1 MRKSIL
7 AGVGLLAL
15 SVLPAATAA
24 AQTGTAWLHVRVE
37 EAKEAS
43 KVSVNLPMTV
53 VEAVLKASPEIIEKH
68 GKIHLGEEHGLK
80 MADIRK
86 AWKALAE
93 AGDAELVTVE
103 SEDENVKVMRK
114 GDLVQVFV
122 DNKAKPGKDGKPAKG
137 GEEVRVEVPVSL
149 VDAFLSG
156 EGEEGNI
163 EAAVAELQ
171 KRRGDIVRVQG
182 RRLQRARLDRRA
194 EHPVPGGEVGGHD
207 QAGDHPR
214 RAHRPAGDGGQPR
227 RRGRRRSRGRAGR
240 EPDRGA
246 GAARV
251 RPGRRSP
258 WRPRWPRPT
267 RCGSPTRRSST
278 SASRAR
284 SWRRS
289 PRPRTAS
296 SCGSRSGDELVVITK
311 EGRSLRVR
319 VSGEK
324 ENVSVNV
331 PLHLALQA
339 LPDEHGHIR
348 TAALAGALGGVRFT
362 DLVEVQDGN
371 DHVRVWVW

>member
-1 MRKSIL
+1 MRKRIL
-7 AGVGLLAL
+7 AGAGLLAL

-53 VEAVLKASPEIIEKH
+53 VEAVLKASPDIIEKH
-68 GKIHLGEEHGLK
+68 GKIHFGEEHGLK

-122 DNKAKPGKDGKPAKG
+122 DNKAKPGKDGKPVKG

-171 KRRGDIVRVQG
+171 KRRGDIVRVK
-182 RRLQRARLDRRA
+182 D
-194 EHPVPGGEVGGHD
+194 D
-207 QAGDHPR
+207 D
-214 RAHRPAGDGGQPR
+214 
-227 RRGRRRSRGRAGR
+227 S
-240 EPDRGA
+240 
-246 GAARV
+246 
-251 RPGRRSP
+251 
-258 WRPRWPRPT
+258 
-267 RCGSPTRRSST
+267 
-278 SASRAR
+278 
-284 SWRRS
+284 
-289 PRPRTAS
+289 
-296 SCGSRSGDELVVITK
+296 
-311 EGRSLRVR
+311 
-319 VSGEK
+319 
-324 ENVSVNV
+324 N
-331 PLHLALQA
+331 
-339 LPDEHGHIR
+339 
-348 TAALAGALGGVRFT
+348 
-362 DLVEVQDGN
+362 
-371 DHVRVWVW
+371 VRVWIDEQNTQSPAGK